1 MFLRITAKQLCWAAL
16 LLLLT
21 GGVPTVAQVAPSAR
35 SGSSQL
41 GGFVAFGA
49 QKTHVNAFTF
59 NSLGMEGGL
68 FLQKSPFLG
77 IELKG
82 DVFPYYARFKQAP
95 FTAGYRV
102 SGHLARFHGMEVFG
116 YFGGGMARSQNA
128 GGHYETLDAQW
139 SPCWQGSQGFNIP
152 VGRHWKWK
160 AYEASYTE
168 TYDTLR
174 NLQAFTVTTGVTYT
188 VGR

>member
-1 MFLRITAKQLCWAAL
+1 MLRGTKAKWLYWAAL
-16 LLLLT
+16 LLPLV
-21 GGVPTVAQVAPSAR
+21 GGLPARGQVASAAE
-35 SGSSQL
+35 GGSQL

-49 QKTHVNAFTF
+49 QKTHVNAFNF
-59 NSLGMEGGL
+59 NSLGMEGGIY
-68 FLQKSPFLG
+68 LQKSRFFG

-82 DVFPYYARFKQAP
+82 DVFPFYARFKQAP

-102 SGHLARFHGMEVFG
+102 SGHLSRLHGMEVFG

-139 SPCWQGSQGFNIP
+139 SPCWQGSQGVNIP
-152 VGRHWKWK
+152 IRSHFKWK
-160 AYEASYTE
+160 AYEVSYTQ

-174 NLQAFTVTTGVTYT
+174 TLESVSVTTGVTYT
-188 VGR
+188 LGR

>member
-1 MFLRITAKQLCWAAL
+1 M
-16 LLLLT
+16 
-21 GGVPTVAQVAPSAR
+21 GQVAPAAET
-35 SGSSQL
+35 GSQL

-59 NSLGMEGGL
+59 NSLGMEGGI

-77 IELKG
+77 IEVKG

-102 SGHLARFHGMEVFG
+102 AGHLSRFRGMEVFG

-128 GGHYETLDAQW
+128 GVYYETLDAQW
-139 SPCWQGSQGFNIP
+139 SPCWQASQGVNIP
-152 VGRHWKWK
+152 IRSHWKWK

-174 NLQAFTVTTGVTYT
+174 SLPAFTLTTGVTYT
-188 VGR
+188 LGR